1 MQGAESSE
9 QCNKNELILAPP
21 QKNKNVWFKESLS
34 ADCACGT
41 ARTHQSNIGQAHANL
56 KRLLAACP
64 LRATSGHSQG
74 DKPSA
79 ETLVPSETRKVS
91 AFKSPLCKNRV
102 RTRLPPWQRSADRT
116 RLASV
121 YREFPS
127 LGATAST

>member
-1 MQGAESSE
+1 MQQERAHSGASAKR
-9 QCNKNELILAPP
+9 QKRLI
-21 QKNKNVWFKESLS
+21 QGITIGGSRIWNS
-34 ADCACGT
+34 AYASIKRGP
-41 ARTHQSNIGQAHANL
+41 AHANL
-56 KRLLAACP
+56 KRVLAACP

-116 RLASV
+116 RLWTV